1 MKCALFVLMLVVASS
16 VFGADKC
23 EFKSDAESTA
33 VEKLIVRL
41 NSKEETIKE
50 LAAQNIE
57 LMVEKIRLDE
67 ARIALSD
74 TVISLKKTNAT
85 LNHKVKVASL
95 EVERQ
100 MNHAVHAT
108 KVAYKKV
115 SKDAEAAAKHA
126 IASLEVF
133 MKSVSQ

>member
-1 MKCALFVLMLVVASS
+1 MRKMIIAVVLLASS
-16 VFGADKC
+16 YGFAADKC

-41 NSKEETIKE
+41 NQKEDTIRE
-50 LAAQNIE
+50 LATQNIE
-57 LMVEKIRLDE
+57 LMIEKIRLDE

-85 LNHKVKVASL
+85 LTHKVKVASL

-100 MNHAVHAT
+100 KNHAVHAT
-108 KVAYKKV
+108 KVAYKKA
-115 SKDAEAAAKHA
+115 SKEAEVAAKNA
-126 IASLEVF
+126 IASLETF
-133 MKSVSQ
+133 MKSVSK

>member
-1 MKCALFVLMLVVASS
+1 MKSTLLVLMLVVASS

-23 EFKSDAESTA
+23 EFKSDAESAA

-57 LMVEKIRLDE
+57 LMIEKIRLDE

-74 TVISLKKTNAT
+74 TVISLKKTNAA

-100 MNHAVHAT
+100 KNHAVHAT

-115 SKDAEAAAKHA
+115 SKSAELAAKDA
-126 IASLEVF
+126 ISALQAFVAST
-133 MKSVSQ
+133 K